1 MFAKRG
7 LVGLGGLLLF
17 YGVPLA
23 LLWPTRQ
30 RVLRPDGL
38 LDRQAL
44 CLRLVGVLLPLGY
57 LGFGLTQVFLAHFN
71 GNMVYLFMVLLTLAA
86 LQVTEGQA
94 PLR

>member
-1 MFAKRG
+1 M
-7 LVGLGGLLLF
+7 GLGIAAL

-44 CLRLVGVLLPLGY
+44 CLRLVGAVPLGY
-57 LGFGLTQVFLAHFN
+57 LGFGRRRFLAHFLN
-71 GNMVYLFMVLLTLAA
+71 GNMVYLFMVL
-86 LQVTEGQA
+86 
-94 PLR
+94 